1 MGRNDPGLHKPCD
14 PCLYASLPPIRKGV
28 DEMLEELIQLKNS
41 EAAGYVVPL
50 GPVNLVWGVA
60 RRGMVGCGAF
70 DVRALEKFGY
80 PAARVRPVGSP
91 SIATLEDLLSGEI
104 SETNSGA
111 AAMGIQVGM
120 SGKEALDRLS

>member
-1 MGRNDPGLHKPCD
+1 
-14 PCLYASLPPIRKGV
+14 
-28 DEMLEELIQLKNS
+28 MLQERIQLKNS

-60 RRGMVGCGAF
+60 RQGMVGCGAF

-80 PAARVRPVGSP
+80 PAARVRPVSSP
-91 SIATLEDLLSGEI
+91 SVVTLKDLFSGEI
-104 SETNSGA
+104 SEANSGA

>member
-14 PCLYASLPPIRKGV
+14 LCLYASLPPNRKGV
-28 DEMLEELIQLKNS
+28 DEMLQERIQLNNS

-80 PAARVRPVGSP
+80 PAARVRPVGTQ
-91 SIATLEDLLSGEI
+91 SIATLKDLLSGEI
-104 SETNSGA
+104 SEANSGA
-111 AAMGIQVGM
+111 STMGVHVGM